1 MTQKQKKRKEM
12 NKIIIITLALI
23 PYDVPRRTK
32 QGNKINDDNLSSEVG
47 GCQFV
52 KANLIT
58 MSSKAS
64 YGLYYDGVTDQHFR
78 IKFEQD

>member
-1 MTQKQKKRKEM
+1 MYHEEQSKT
-12 NKIIIITLALI
+12 T
-23 PYDVPRRTK
+23 
-32 QGNKINDDNLSSEVG
+32 NDDNLSSEVG

-64 YGLYYDGVTDQHFR
+64 YGPCYNGVTDQHFR
-78 IKFEQD
+78 IKSEPN

>member
-1 MTQKQKKRKEM
+1 MYHEEQSKAT
-12 NKIIIITLALI
+12 
-23 PYDVPRRTK
+23 
-32 QGNKINDDNLSSEVG
+32 NDDNLSSEVG

-64 YGLYYDGVTDQHFR
+64 YGLCYDGVTDQHFGVKSEPNWSKWV
-78 IKFEQD
+78 ILGHLFS